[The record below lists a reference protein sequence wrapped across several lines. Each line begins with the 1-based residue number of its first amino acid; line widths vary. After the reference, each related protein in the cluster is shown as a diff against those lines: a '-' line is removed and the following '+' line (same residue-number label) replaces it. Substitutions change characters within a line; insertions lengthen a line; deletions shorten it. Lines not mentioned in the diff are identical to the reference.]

1 MAYTGLVLRFLNRFA
16 VTTCV
21 TVLSACGGGGGATP
35 PPTPPHAVS
44 LSIGGLPGTAMVP
57 NQSVQLTATLTY
69 SDTST
74 KDVTASAAWSTTDA
88 SVLSVSSAGAISAV
102 APGQAEVIV
111 AAEGLAARG
120 AVTVAKPAPQPAS
133 LSIGGIP
140 PGWMLPAQSAQ
151 LRTTVTYSDG
161 STADVTAGTT
171 WSSTSTA
178 VLTVSSAGVLQ
189 SVAPGQAE
197 VVGSAQGLSS
207 RGTVRV
213 VRSTPQVALFAG
225 NLGGSGNADGIGA
238 EARFFNPRAVATDR
252 FGNIYV
258 ADEHNYTI
266 RKITPTGVVST
277 LAGKAG
283 EIGSADGI
291 AEAAR
296 FHYPRGIAVDNA
308 GNVYV
313 AMNSTTA
320 FAKSRLQGWLL
331 RSRARR
337 DRSEAQTAS
346 APRRVSGL
354 R

>member
-1 MAYTGLVLRFLNRFA
+1 
-16 VTTCV
+16 
-21 TVLSACGGGGGATP
+21 
-35 PPTPPHAVS
+35 
-44 LSIGGLPGTAMVP
+44 MVP

-74 KDVTASAAWSTTDA
+74 KDVTLQPPGARTDA

-252 FGNIYV
+252 FGKHLRRRRTQLHHPQDH
-258 ADEHNYTI
+258 ADGGRQHAGGQGGEIGSADGIGGEARFSYPSGIAIDSAGNVFVGDAANSTI
-266 RKITPTGVVST
+266 RKITPTGAVST
-277 LAGKAG
+277 
-283 EIGSADGI
+283 
-291 AEAAR
+291 
-296 FHYPRGIAVDNA
+296 
-308 GNVYV
+308 
-313 AMNSTTA
+313 
-320 FAKSRLQGWLL
+320 W
-331 RSRARR
+331 RARR
-337 DRSEAQTAS
+337 ERSAAPTAS
-346 APRRVSGL
+346 L
-354 R
+354 RQRASTIPEA